1 MQKNSSEKQ
10 LDTLARMVANKK
22 VIPFLGAGTSIE
34 FNPSWDNLI
43 KDMGSKVDLSHL
55 NTQDTDYFLNA
66 AQLFENKFGRKG
78 LCTFLRSQF
87 QISEFIDDKGT
98 ADLMLMSNAFPITYT
113 TNFDNVYET
122 MMKKYNRD
130 LNVICSAN
138 DFEKNTPSPKTLIKF
153 HGDYNHPD
161 NLIITKNDYKHRMKV
176 RSGLDIMLESHLMTN
191 NLLFIGYSFRDPDL
205 QKIFLELENILAK
218 RSISVY
224 MIAFEY
230 SDSLQREC
238 NKYAI
243 TLIDPTK
250 MFPGKHPKVAFQLY
264 LQKLNDRSQ
273 RLFSSAQFHGLF
285 YGSVPVKGV
294 TNMEIE
300 TLSRNIPNETFDN
313 AFSEFEHLYSG
324 PIQIP
329 KDRFKTVSEQIGIL
343 CNKAVN
349 SQQLQKIATYVS
361 YTYLTR
367 IPDKELMFNNM
378 IDLLKGANRNNIS
391 GKIDFMSYGSVLN
404 WEVPDPSVLIAIMAL
419 TCSDIL
425 KNNEP
430 ILNHFPDYLV
440 TLSEIAYPYCLLP
453 NDLKEFTEKWL
464 TKFHESAHTPRDSPI
479 YWQHHLFFELHQN
492 IRARKPTD
500 DDISILRKLINQRK

>member
-1 MQKNSSEKQ
+1 
-10 LDTLARMVANKK
+10 
-22 VIPFLGAGTSIE
+22 
-34 FNPSWDNLI
+34 
-43 KDMGSKVDLSHL
+43 
-55 NTQDTDYFLNA
+55 
-66 AQLFENKFGRKG
+66 
-78 LCTFLRSQF
+78 
-87 QISEFIDDKGT
+87 
-98 ADLMLMSNAFPITYT
+98 
-113 TNFDNVYET
+113 
-122 MMKKYNRD
+122 
-130 LNVICSAN
+130 
-138 DFEKNTPSPKTLIKF
+138 
-153 HGDYNHPD
+153 
-161 NLIITKNDYKHRMKV
+161 MKV

-205 QKIFLELENILAK
+205 QKFFLELENILAK

-349 SQQLQKIATYVS
+349 SQQLQKNSNLRFLYV
-361 YTYLTR
+361 
-367 IPDKELMFNNM
+367 FN
-378 IDLLKGANRNNIS
+378 
-391 GKIDFMSYGSVLN
+391 
-404 WEVPDPSVLIAIMAL
+404 
-419 TCSDIL
+419 
-425 KNNEP
+425 
-430 ILNHFPDYLV
+430 
-440 TLSEIAYPYCLLP
+440 
-453 NDLKEFTEKWL
+453 
-464 TKFHESAHTPRDSPI
+464 
-479 YWQHHLFFELHQN
+479 QN
-492 IRARKPTD
+492 
-500 DDISILRKLINQRK
+500 S